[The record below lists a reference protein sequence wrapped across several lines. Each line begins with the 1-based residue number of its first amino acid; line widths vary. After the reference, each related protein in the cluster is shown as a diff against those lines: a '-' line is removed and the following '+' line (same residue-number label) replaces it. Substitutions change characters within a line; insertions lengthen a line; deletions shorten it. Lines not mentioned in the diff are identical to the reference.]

1 MKKLI
6 FGLISILIIA
16 TTTACMAFAKG
27 YSDKET
33 VQKVQEALNENG
45 YDCGTPDGVAG
56 SKTNTAIA
64 QYKTDKELSEETSEI
79 TDELLLSLGIATEE
93 PEEITEGFY
102 RKVADNLDPEIVLS
116 ATSTTLYI
124 ERDYGENGLDNVDN
138 FYGIVCKFIKNVA
151 AWKDYSSIMASFFA
165 DNSVEVIS
173 INKIEGIN
181 EFTTFYPGAFSS
193 DANVKFAF
201 PIFYSGIFGAHDTSV
216 QLEKGM
222 NDIYDQYSGTQSD
235 VPEEYRNGRFW
246 VFSCFD
252 VDNCKIVNMDDDS
265 IELQISVENTK
276 YSGWASKEQMT
287 AALDMFNYLN
297 RNDASSMPYN
307 KLNIKYVDQ
316 GDASRVF
323 YEFEADRSVGKWTTV
338 MNELRVQPFADGAM
352 ASQNGERV
360 EKEDTTE
367 AVETER
373 ISEVEVEG
381 NTEISSETEAAEPAQ
396 PEETTN
402 IISETEH
409 SEEVEESNVLP
420 EETEPDSSDTALQ
433 DTEAEL
439 VTEVTEES
447 SGEMS
452 RPE

>member
-1 MKKLI
+1 M
-6 FGLISILIIA
+6 
-16 TTTACMAFAKG
+16 
-27 YSDKET
+27 
-33 VQKVQEALNENG
+33 
-45 YDCGTPDGVAG
+45 
-56 SKTNTAIA
+56 
-64 QYKTDKELSEETSEI
+64 
-79 TDELLLSLGIATEE
+79 LLSLGIATEE

-360 EKEDTTE
+360 VKEDTTE